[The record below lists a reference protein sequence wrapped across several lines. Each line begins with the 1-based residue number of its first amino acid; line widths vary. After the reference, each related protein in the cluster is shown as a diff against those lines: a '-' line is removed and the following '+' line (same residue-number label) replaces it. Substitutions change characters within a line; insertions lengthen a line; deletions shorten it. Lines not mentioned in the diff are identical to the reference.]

1 MCRTSVG
8 TRLYVSVLSVFVVF
22 AVAFI
27 IFQHAREREYK
38 ISALNTRLQDYN
50 ERMIESMG
58 YLDSKSDKS
67 LDRYVANHYIHGL
80 RVTLINRNG
89 KVIYDN
95 VYKTTIRWATIF
107 RAWRSERH
115 SKTAAATTS
124 AVLAA
129 LLIKIISILP
139 LIHLSALS

>member
-1 MCRTSVG
+1 MKMCRTSVG

-95 VYKTTIRWATIF
+95 VYKN
-107 RAWRSERH
+107 
-115 SKTAAATTS
+115 
-124 AVLAA
+124 
-129 LLIKIISILP
+129 
-139 LIHLSALS
+139 